1 MHLLLMFEKSS
12 QLCSK
17 RKTDNNGEVKKMDKG
32 DIIKGGL
39 TTTAV
44 GLGGYTAGVTT
55 TGIGDGNFWKGF
67 LTLGLVGSVVEG
79 TSGDCS
85 APEPDVIVRTEDC
98 NDYALT
104 EERAQ
109 MIYDKLRNIN
119 NNDVIPAT
127 LYTESPEAAEKLINI
142 MKNNNDNENKPI
154 LVYDIPNQSLY
165 TGNYSST
172 GISLYQIINVIL
184 RNIV

>member
-1 MHLLLMFEKSS
+1 ME
-12 QLCSK
+12 
-17 RKTDNNGEVKKMDKG
+17 KG

-44 GLGGYTAGVTT
+44 GLGGYTAGATT

-67 LTLGLVGSVVEG
+67 LTLGLVSSVVEG

-119 NNDVIPAT
+119 N
-127 LYTESPEAAEKLINI
+127 
-142 MKNNNDNENKPI
+142 
-154 LVYDIPNQSLY
+154 
-165 TGNYSST
+165 
-172 GISLYQIINVIL
+172 
-184 RNIV
+184 

>member
-1 MHLLLMFEKSS
+1 
-12 QLCSK
+12 
-17 RKTDNNGEVKKMDKG
+17 MDKG
-32 DIIKGGL
+32 DIIKGGS

-44 GLGGYTAGVTT
+44 GLGGYTAGATT

-67 LTLGLVGSVVEG
+67 LTLGLVSSVVEG

-142 MKNNNDNENKPI
+142 MNSFRTREELYIFLTALQKVLEEIIDEENNSKASPSIEEDPKVKK
-154 LVYDIPNQSLY
+154 L
-165 TGNYSST
+165 TK
-172 GISLYQIINVIL
+172 
-184 RNIV
+184 

>member
-1 MHLLLMFEKSS
+1 
-12 QLCSK
+12 
-17 RKTDNNGEVKKMDKG
+17 MDKS
-32 DIIKGGL
+32 DIIKGL
-39 TTTAV
+39 LSTTAV

-55 TGIGDGNFWKGF
+55 TGIGDGNFWKGS
-67 LTLGLVGSVVEG
+67 LTLGLVSSVVEG

-119 NNDVIPAT
+119 NNDVMPAT

-142 MKNNNDNENKPI
+142 MNSFSTREELYIFLTALQKVLEEIIDEENNSKASPSIEEDPKVKK
-154 LVYDIPNQSLY
+154 L
-165 TGNYSST
+165 TK
-172 GISLYQIINVIL
+172 
-184 RNIV
+184 

>member
-1 MHLLLMFEKSS
+1 ME
-12 QLCSK
+12 
-17 RKTDNNGEVKKMDKG
+17 KG

-44 GLGGYTAGVTT
+44 GLGGYTAGATT

-109 MIYDKLRNIN
+109 MIYDKLRNRNIN

-142 MKNNNDNENKPI
+142 MNSFSTREELYIFLTALQKVLEEIIDEENNSKASPSIEEDPKVKK
-154 LVYDIPNQSLY
+154 L
-165 TGNYSST
+165 TK
-172 GISLYQIINVIL
+172 
-184 RNIV
+184 